1 MATPMDLHAVA
12 ELELEARSRYPWRV
26 KACTSTACQ
35 LAGAQYA
42 FDAIEDE
49 IESRGQSRD
58 IQLNPTGCMGMCS
71 QGPLVRVLER
81 GHEETMYQL
90 VDENVGRE
98 IISSHI
104 GERTPMKQNV
114 LDHRLPFFAL
124 QERVVL
130 TNAGII
136 DPDRLESAVAHGA
149 YSALEKES
157 RKNLIPPEQSKQ
169 RSGLA
174 SPRRTAGSWAIPTS
188 ICSLR

>member
-35 LAGAQYA
+35 LAGAQA
-42 FDAIEDE
+42 TFDAIEDE
-49 IESRGQSRD
+49 IESRGRSRD

-90 VDENVGRE
+90 VDEEIGRE
-98 IISSHI
+98 IVGSHI
-104 GERTPMKQNV
+104 GERAPMREHV

-130 TNAGII
+130 TN
-136 DPDRLESAVAHGA
+136 
-149 YSALEKES
+149 
-157 RKNLIPPEQSKQ
+157 
-169 RSGLA
+169 SGVTSLTMPFLA
-174 SPRRTAGSWAIPTS
+174 
-188 ICSLR
+188 